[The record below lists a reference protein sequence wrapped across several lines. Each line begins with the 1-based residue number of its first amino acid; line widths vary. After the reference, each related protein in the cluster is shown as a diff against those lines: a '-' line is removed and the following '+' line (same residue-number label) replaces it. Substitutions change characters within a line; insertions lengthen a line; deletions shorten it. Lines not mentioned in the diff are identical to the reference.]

1 MNSHG
6 RLYGWAGLIV
16 IGAVVA
22 GCGGGGGGSSAVS
35 SGGGK
40 GGLPKLS
47 GLEGDADNHD
57 ILYFSGNHE
66 EGGKSY
72 STLYAVDPNS
82 ANSFYPQHLS
92 VQEDNRSP
100 EELARVLYRPLY
112 EAGISDVDGRVS
124 GYRVSDVLF
133 LHNRESGN
141 ATSEG
146 FARASTDGPISNQ
159 LGARVSSVTYAD
171 APNLDSAGLMLRQN
185 YLDADRAEI
194 SWGLPGNRQ
203 HIRTTFSD
211 SDDPADTLG
220 SIVHYIVPHSH
231 VANET
236 GVYRYLSLQND
247 AATQCNG
254 FFITSAFTNTSA
266 VNGAVVSNLLPA
278 GLEAVDAIG
287 LGGPL
292 ADEKQYV
299 VINVQDQ
306 ADCSLEASL
315 WLFDPNAPIADALVP
330 VLNESDEPLV
340 FPLGVAGGPLIP
352 ADRHVAQQ
360 GNVLYFGAT
369 GAAETGPQDLFRVEG
384 ASWSFL
390 AEQEENLGYYTG
402 FVIAS
407 DGRVAAS
414 VGNKV
419 VSWNEDGTDRLEL
432 DESDAAWLGIMTEV
446 IGSRNGWIF
455 YNRADITGEDNA
467 VAMKIDGTDSAVI
480 PGAQWFGASITGR
493 GPSVN
498 ELDELHAVY
507 FWCDRDIGAVD
518 AGYPAAGVLS
528 LGKLDATPD
537 NVVMYGKAP
546 GPHRLIQ
553 VYPNGS
559 DEGRVYYTNTREAN
573 SLQAMTVG
581 DPIGHQRPVDGF

>member
-1 MNSHG
+1 MELQG
-6 RLYGWAGLIV
+6 KFAGILALMV
-16 IGAVVA
+16 AGAVA
-22 GCGGGGGGSSAVS
+22 TGCGGGGGSSDAVATGGS
-35 SGGGK
+35 GDGFTR
-40 GGLPKLS
+40 LP
-47 GLEGDADNHD
+47 GLEGDANNHD
-57 ILYFSGNHE
+57 LLYFSGNYE

-112 EAGISDVDGRVS
+112 EAGISDVDGHVY

-146 FARASTDGPISNQ
+146 FARASTDAPISNQ
-159 LGARVSSVTYAD
+159 LGTRVSSAAYAD

-194 SWGLPGNRQ
+194 SWGGSGGRK
-203 HIRTTFSD
+203 HVRMTFSD
-211 SDDPADTLG
+211 SDDPTDTIG
-220 SIVHYIVPHSH
+220 SIVHYITPHSH
-231 VANET
+231 VANDT
-236 GVYRYLSLQND
+236 GVYRYLSLQSD

-254 FFITSAFTNTSA
+254 FFITSAFTNSSA
-266 VNGAVVSNLLPA
+266 VNGATVANLLPA
-278 GLEAVDAIG
+278 GVEVVDAIG

-299 VINVQDQ
+299 VLNVQDQ
-306 ADCSLEASL
+306 ADCSLKASL

-340 FPLGVAGGPLIP
+340 FRLGVAGGPLIP

-360 GNVLYFGAT
+360 GNVLFFGAT

-407 DGRVAAS
+407 EGRVAAS

-446 IGSRNGWIF
+446 IGSRKGWIY
-455 YNRADITGEDNA
+455 YNRADATGEDNA

-493 GPSVN
+493 GPSIN

-507 FWCDRDIGAVD
+507 FWRGRDIGAVD
-518 AGYPAAGVLS
+518 AGYPKAGVVS